1 MNFKKITLFCMIM
14 FVVTIPLW
22 GQNVDYSGTSTSN
35 FLKIGVG
42 ARAVAMG
49 DAYVTMTEDAGS
61 MFWNAGA
68 IAALDQGSVT
78 FSLINWLVNTKITYL
93 AVAYP
98 FQFGTFG
105 LDIDYFSSGDMEMT
119 TLYEQDGTGRY
130 FSANDLQVGMAFAR
144 SMTDRFSVGVKIKY
158 IREELANVSA
168 SAFAFDIGSVFTTS
182 FLNNM
187 KIGMTLSN
195 FGNKMQFDGRDLNVI
210 YSVPDSP
217 SNKEVPALLKTEQW
231 EIPLFFR
238 FGVSTDLI
246 CQKYLNILLC
256 YNVLDSRDFKV
267 RYNVGAELSMLNT
280 LFLRG
285 GYKFNYSESSYTM
298 GLGLNFSF
306 IGANNLRL
314 DYSYAD
320 YGRFS
325 DVQQFSMGV
334 QF

>member
-1 MNFKKITLFCMIM
+1 MNLKRITLLYVII
-14 FVVTIPLW
+14 FVVTTPLL

-49 DAYVTMTEDAGS
+49 EAYVTMAEDAGS

-78 FSLINWLVNTKITYL
+78 FSLINWLVDTKITYL
-93 AVAYP
+93 AIVYP
-98 FQFGTFG
+98 FRFGAVG

-130 FSANDLQVGMAFAR
+130 FSANDLQVGVAYAR

-182 FLNNM
+182 FFNNM

-195 FGNKMQFDGRDLNVI
+195 FGNKMQFNGRDLNVI

-238 FGVSTDLI
+238 FGASTDLI
-246 CQKYLNILLC
+246 RRQNFNFLVC

-267 RYNVGAELSMLNT
+267 RHNLGAELRVLNA
-280 LFLRG
+280 LSLRG

-306 IGANNLRL
+306 LGANNLRL